1 MTETAPI
8 RAWLVDPSLFTAP
21 YDAALTEGLVAAG
34 VQPTWAI
41 RPTRQGDRQE
51 IAPEYVDDFFYR
63 RVDGMTFLP
72 GPLRALAKGVAHALG
87 LARLVRRVLVDPPD
101 VVHFQWLVVP
111 PLDALAI
118 RIIAAR
124 CPVVFTAHDTVP
136 FNGDQPSI
144 FQKLAFD
151 LPIRLSDRVIVHTE
165 AGRERLRARGV
176 PDEKLAVIPHG
187 PLKLPV
193 PVPEPAPLPSQGG
206 ARSAPTTDRQLD
218 QRVTFL
224 AFGEIKR
231 YKGPDVLI
239 EAVALLPP
247 AVRARARFI
256 IAGRP
261 RMDLAPL
268 LARAAA
274 LGLQELEIW
283 PRRLSEPEMAA
294 LFAQTDC
301 FVFPYR
307 QIDASGVYFLTKSF
321 GKWII
326 ASRVGV
332 FAEDVEDGVQGQLV
346 PPEDPAALAAAMTA
360 AIRDRPAPRA
370 ISASSAWLEIGHA
383 TRDVYRQARHRAA

>member
-1 MTETAPI
+1 MTQTAPI

-34 VQPTWAI
+34 VKPIWAI
-41 RPTRQGDRQE
+41 RPTRPGDRQE
-51 IAPEYVDDFFYR
+51 IAAEYVDEFFYR

-87 LARLVRRVLVDPPD
+87 LARLVRRVVADPPD

-124 CPVVFTAHDTVP
+124 CPVVFTVHDTVP
-136 FNGDQPSI
+136 FNGDRLSMWQR
-144 FQKLAFD
+144 LAFD
-151 LPIRLSDRVIVHTE
+151 VPIRLSDRVIVHTE

-176 PDEKLAVIPHG
+176 PSDKLAVIPHG

-193 PVPEPAPLPSQGG
+193 PAPVPVAVPAPA
-206 ARSAPTTDRQLD
+206 ARPQPDP
-218 QRVTFL
+218 RVTFL

-247 AVRARARFI
+247 AVRAGARFI

-274 LGLQELEIW
+274 LDLPELEIW
-283 PRRLSEPEMAA
+283 PRRLSEPEMAE

-326 ASRVGV
+326 ASRVGI
-332 FAEDVEDGVQGQLV
+332 FAEDVKDGVQGQLV
-346 PPEDPAALAAAMTA
+346 APEDPAALAAAMTA

-370 ISASSAWLEIGHA
+370 VSPTSAWLEIGHA
-383 TRDVYRQARHRAA
+383 TRDLYRQARHRAA

>member
-1 MTETAPI
+1 MKDGLPI
-8 RAWLVDPSLFTAP
+8 RALLVDPSLFTAP

-41 RPTRQGDRQE
+41 RPTRDGDRQE

-63 RVDGMTFLP
+63 RVDGMTYLP

-87 LARLVRRVLVDPPD
+87 LAQLVMRVVVKRPD

-118 RIIAAR
+118 RLIALR
-124 CPVVFTAHDTVP
+124 CPVVFTVHDTVP
-136 FNGDQPSI
+136 FNGDHLSML
-144 FQKLAFD
+144 QKLVLD

-187 PLKLPV
+187 PLRLHV
-193 PVPEPAPLPSQGG
+193 AAPAP
-206 ARSAPTTDRQLD
+206 APAVTAPAAG
-218 QRVTFL
+218 RVTFV

-231 YKGPDVLI
+231 YKGPDLLI

-247 AVRARARFI
+247 GLRARARFI

-268 LARAAA
+268 LARAAD
-274 LGLQELEIW
+274 LRLQDSLEIW
-283 PRRLSEPEMAA
+283 PRRLTEAEMGD
-294 LFAQTDC
+294 LFGQTDC

-332 FAEDVEDGVQGQLV
+332 FAEDVKDGVQGQLV
-346 PPEDPAALAAAMTA
+346 APEDPQALAAAIAA
-360 AIRDRPAPRA
+360 AIRERPAPRA
-370 ISASSAWLEIGHA
+370 SSPTSAWLEIGHA
-383 TRDVYRQARHRAA
+383 TRDVYRQARPRAA